1 MMDKKADNR
10 PDILTDKTIK
20 KEFTKLKKLF
30 ANIDHDEK
38 KTLVFSLLEEAA
50 FLKVALTQA
59 KEELKA
65 EGLTTETKN
74 ASQRFV
80 KAHPSTAIYEKYSK
94 QYTSIINSLIEHL
107 PPQEK
112 KVVSR
117 LTGLRGA

>member
-1 MMDKKADNR
+1 MEKSTEKR

-30 ANIDHDEK
+30 NNIDHEEK

-74 ASQRFV
+74 ASQRFI

-94 QYTSIINSLIEHL
+94 QYTAIINSLIEHL
-107 PPQEK
+107 PPKEK
-112 KVVSR
+112 VAVSR
-117 LTGLRGA
+117 LTGLRGD

>member
-1 MMDKKADNR
+1 MEKSTEKR

-74 ASQRFV
+74 ASQRFI

-94 QYTSIINSLIEHL
+94 QYTAIINSLIEHL
-107 PPQEK
+107 PPKEK
-112 KVVSR
+112 VAVSR
-117 LTGLRGA
+117 LTGLRGD